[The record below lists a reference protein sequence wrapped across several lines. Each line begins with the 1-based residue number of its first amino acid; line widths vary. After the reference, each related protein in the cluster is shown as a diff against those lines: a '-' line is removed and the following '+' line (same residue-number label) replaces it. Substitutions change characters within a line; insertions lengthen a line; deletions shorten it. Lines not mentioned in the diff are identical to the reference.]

1 MSFLGI
7 GSRIYDEFTK
17 EAVLGGL
24 LSKAV
29 GGASK
34 MLGGASKVLGGMAGA
49 APAAIPR
56 APVRRAAAVAMPR
69 AVAPAASVAMP
80 RPAAPSGMA
89 AVSPPQSPAALPF
102 PKKKPSFNILSGGP
116 ELQSP
121 ISHPK
126 FQFAYDRIPVDE
138 ATFNQFL
145 TAPQIQGRADL
156 KAFTSGN
163 ATPEIMNRLTRRLPQ
178 VH

>member
-29 GGASK
+29 SMGVGGASK
-34 MLGGASKVLGGMAGA
+34 MLGGASKMLGGMAGA

-56 APVRRAAAVAMPR
+56 APVRAARPAAA
-69 AVAPAASVAMP
+69 VAMP
-80 RPAAPSGMA
+80 RPAAPGGMA
-89 AVSPPQSPAALPF
+89 AGPTQSPAALPF
-102 PKKKPSFNILSGGP
+102 PKKKPTFDILHGGP

-121 ISHPK
+121 ISHPRY
-126 FQFAYDRIPVDE
+126 QFAYDNVPIDA
-138 ATFNQFL
+138 ATFNQSSR
-145 TAPQIQGRADL
+145 AAQIQKRLGELDRRAQEL
-156 KAFTSGN
+156 SKRARPGFHG
-163 ATPEIMNRLTRRLPQ
+163 L
-178 VH
+178 